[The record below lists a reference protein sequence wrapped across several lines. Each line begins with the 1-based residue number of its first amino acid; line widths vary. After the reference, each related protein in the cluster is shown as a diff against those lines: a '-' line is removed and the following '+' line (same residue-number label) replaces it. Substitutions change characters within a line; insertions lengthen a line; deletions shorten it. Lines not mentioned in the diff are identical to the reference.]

1 MARFMPD
8 EWPLPAVNK
17 YNHDFFTSGKVVIQ
31 QCASCQTLQHPPEDC
46 CYNCRSFEFTSLETD
61 GNGTIYSYEV
71 VHNPPAPSLKDRVP
85 YAVVLVSLDQHPE
98 IRLLGNVLNAPHTEV
113 AIGKKVRATF
123 EEIEDEE
130 LGETLKLLQWELVK

>member
-1 MARFMPD
+1 MARFMPE
-8 EWPLPAVNK
+8 EWPLPGVTK
-17 YNHDFFTSGKVVIQ
+17 YNRDFFTSGKVMVQ

-46 CYNCRSFEFTSLETD
+46 CWKCQSFDFNSVEMD

-85 YAVVLVSLDQHPE
+85 YAVVLVSLDQQPE
-98 IRLLGNVLNAPHTEV
+98 IRMLGNVVNAPHTDV

-123 EEIEDEE
+123 EEIPDPEG
-130 LGETLKLLQWELVK
+130 GETLQLLQWELV